1 MAFSKEIDMTRTLLL
16 IASILIICLVGPM
29 VADWPAVEHPKV
41 NPIASISRYPEDFLD
56 YLADKRRK
64 AGGAGLVYIYP
75 EAVERAKHFRA
86 MLDEQGPGAFARAMV
101 DAYPSD
107 EATMDLA
114 AGAIALAARTGY
126 MAYGWGENAARTVKE
141 FALPDELRE
150 KYKLGRKEK
159 AVPQLLVEAVEPVI
173 DEVLQVK
180 SPHARDTAI
189 ELLLQVFSESFLS
202 SHMESHNGRRT
213 IEPQPKELTA
223 RAAGF
228 LGDEDPFIHAV
239 AEWAVSVNVCNEN
252 DNGKLAWPGQTP
264 PAWWARWA
272 GEDPERFL
280 ELDYARQAISLQM
293 HRHGRDL
300 LTLSKDQMRRAL
312 AKADWARTLVSAEQA
327 RRIDQRVETMQAA
340 HKRFEAFVDA
350 NPDDLTGCRKA
361 FLEWRPTV
369 RPVVMIGPDI
379 DFDAIVY
386 AERNSGGPH
395 GQPGAHL
402 FNRYAVGGDIYVQTG
417 LEPTSPTRPVIGEA
431 MPERM
436 VQDLDLWYDAGKIV
450 FAAATQREDRY
461 QLYEIDI
468 AGSQLTRLQETPHD
482 DCDPAYLP
490 DGGVVFGSTEAQ
502 AGVMCGGGSN
512 SHTNIYRLSADR
524 SERRRLSYCKDDDAY
539 PYVLNDGRI
548 VFMRWD
554 YQERGVDEIFSL
566 WVIRPDG
573 TGADAFYRVHIP
585 KDVIV
590 QTLRDPLPIAG
601 TDLIVGTGG
610 SHRTHNE
617 GMLILADPT
626 MGINNPLGIRTV
638 TPYTSVTTYGV
649 GELMRPVEEG
659 GVPYFGG
666 LVTKP
671 RPLSDKSFL
680 ASIGYDMPQSS
691 NFWLYY
697 VDVWGNKELIHRDK
711 LMETVCAVP
720 LRERHQ
726 PIVLPDMTDRSKTYA
741 TCYVDNVYNDLPGV
755 EKGEVKYLRI
765 LEQLFWYPSRGG
777 PILFDDSF
785 RRSGGTGQGATRI
798 IGTVPVEPD
807 GSAHFEVPAE
817 MPVYFM
823 ALDKHYRGIQRM
835 RTHVEFAPGEN
846 RSCIGCH
853 ETKNLSVPTARMGA
867 ALTKAPVR
875 PTPPPWGH
883 STYISYQDMIQ
894 PVFEAKCV
902 KCHGPK
908 DPKGN
913 LALTASKDKAGYMQS
928 YRSLFGM
935 KPGESFPK
943 NFRRVKDN
951 PTWDA
956 MNTKVAFFLNETA
969 GEVTQP
975 KQFGSPQAPLAKKL
989 LADPK
994 HYKLLTREELQL
1006 IMAWLDVR
1014 APYFD
1019 SYYQRKVSNEVIV
1032 RPPDPFGQSRE
1043 HVIVKP

>member
-1 MAFSKEIDMTRTLLL
+1 MTRTLLL
-16 IASILIICLVGPM
+16 TASLLIIGLFGPM
-29 VADWPAVEHPKV
+29 AADWPVVERPETD
-41 NPIASISRYPEDFLD
+41 PIASISTYPEDFLD
-56 YLADKRRK
+56 YMDAKRRN

-75 EAVERAKHFRA
+75 DAVKRAKHYRA
-86 MLDEQGPGAFARAMV
+86 MLDEQGPAAFARAMV
-101 DAYPSD
+101 RAYPSD
-107 EATMDLA
+107 EATMELA

-141 FALPDELRE
+141 FALPKELKE

-159 AVPQLLVEAVEPVI
+159 VVPQLLTGAVQPAI
-173 DEVLQVK
+173 DEILKIK
-180 SPHARDTAI
+180 SPHARDTAA
-189 ELLLQVFSESFLS
+189 ELLLQVFSETFLS

-213 IEPQPKELTA
+213 IEPMPRELTS
-223 RAAGF
+223 RAASF
-228 LGDEDPFIHAV
+228 LGDDDPFTHAV

-252 DNGKLAWPGQTP
+252 DGKDQGKAWPGDDP
-264 PAWWARWA
+264 PAWWEAWA
-272 GEDPERFL
+272 SEDRGRYL

-293 HRHGRDL
+293 HRRGRDL
-300 LTLSKDQMRRAL
+300 LTLSNDQMRRAV
-312 AKADWARTLVSAEQA
+312 AKAHWARGRVSDAQA
-327 RRIDQRVETMQAA
+327 KRIDRLVAEMRAA
-340 HKRFEAFVDA
+340 HERFAQVVADR
-350 NPDDLTGCRKA
+350 PDDLTACRKA

-369 RPVVMIGPDI
+369 RPAVMAGPDI
-379 DFDAIVY
+379 DFDAVVY
-386 AERNSGGPH
+386 AKRLSGGPH

-402 FNRYAVGGDIYVQTG
+402 PNRWGVGGDIHVQTG
-417 LEPTSPTRPVIGEA
+417 LEPTSATTPLIGEKL
-431 MPERM
+431 PERL

-450 FAAATQREDRY
+450 FAAATEREPRY
-461 QLYEIDI
+461 QLYEIDV
-468 AGSQLTRLQETPHD
+468 AGERLTRLQETPHD

-490 DGGVVFGSTEAQ
+490 DGGVVFGSTEAR

-524 SERRRLSYCKDDDAY
+524 AERRRLSYCKDDDAY

-554 YQERGVDEIFSL
+554 YQERGVNEIFSL

-590 QTLRDPLPIAG
+590 QTLRDPLPIPG
-601 TDLIVGTGG
+601 TDLIIATGG

-617 GMLILADPT
+617 GMLILAEPM
-626 MGINNPLGIRTV
+626 MGINNPLSIRTV
-638 TPYTSVTTYGV
+638 TPYATITTYGV

-671 RPLSDKSFL
+671 RPLSEKSFL
-680 ASIGYDMPQSS
+680 ASIGYDMPQSC

-711 LMETVCAVP
+711 LMETVCAIP
-720 LRERHQ
+720 LRRRHQ

-741 TCYVDNVYNDLPGV
+741 TCYVENVYNDLPGV
-755 EKGEVKYLRI
+755 EKGQVKHLRI
-765 LEQLFWYPSRGG
+765 LEQLFWYPARGG

-807 GSAHFEVPAE
+807 GSAHFEVPAD

-823 ALDKHYRGIQRM
+823 ALDKDYRGIQRM

-902 KCHGPK
+902 TCHGPK
-908 DPKGN
+908 DPKGG
-913 LALTASKDKAGYMQS
+913 LMLTATKDKAGYMQS

-943 NFRRVKDN
+943 NVRRVKDN

-975 KQFGSPQAPLAKKL
+975 MQFGSPQAPLAKKL
-989 LADPK
+989 LGDPK
-994 HYKLLTREELQL
+994 HYKLLTREEMQL

-1019 SYYQRKVSNEVIV
+1019 SYYQRKITNEVIV
-1032 RPPDPFGQSRE
+1032 RPPDPFGKSRE
-1043 HVIVKP
+1043 HEIVMP